1 MDKQTKEIPRLVNPQ
16 NFKIKKPKIIDPEIT
31 FKKNSWYLNFFLI
44 IIFIVFLIFFLFN
57 CKDGI
62 FSGDSSEPVPYSL
75 AYNLK

>member
-44 IIFIVFLIFFLFN
+44 IINYLI
-57 CKDGI
+57 
-62 FSGDSSEPVPYSL
+62 
-75 AYNLK
+75 